1 MTIPPTRLSAN
12 LVVRKD
18 AVPEAAQPPRPQP
31 VHRHAMTY
39 RPRFD
44 VHEQLAT
51 IAFNQRTKVQT
62 LIDAAVEEWLE
73 RHHGWSHG

>member
-12 LVVRKD
+12 LV
-18 AVPEAAQPPRPQP
+18 